1 MPVEGHDAV
10 TMIDVDTFTDSS
22 SDRTSAAVLS
32 GIGCSTF
39 RRINIRSV
47 IIGNIQRIMDRSS
60 RTKNIISLTK
70 MSSNVYYMATVTI
83 ATIIATITLGRL
95 SKFPRIYI
103 RLGVNLIFF
112 TDNFSVLD
120 MGWSH
125 DFKM

>member
-1 MPVEGHDAV
+1 
-10 TMIDVDTFTDSS
+10 
-22 SDRTSAAVLS
+22 
-32 GIGCSTF
+32 
-39 RRINIRSV
+39 
-47 IIGNIQRIMDRSS
+47 
-60 RTKNIISLTK
+60 
-70 MSSNVYYMATVTI
+70 MSSNVSYMATVTI